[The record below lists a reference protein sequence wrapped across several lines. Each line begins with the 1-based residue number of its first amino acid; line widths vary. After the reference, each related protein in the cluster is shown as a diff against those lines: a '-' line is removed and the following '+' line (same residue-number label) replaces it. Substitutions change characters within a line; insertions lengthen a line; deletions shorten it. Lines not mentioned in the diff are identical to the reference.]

1 MKNSIKNTLR
11 IGAIILGS
19 VVIILSILVLS
30 LNIPV
35 VQNFVKDRVVSY
47 VETKIKTPISLKRV
61 YISFPNKLGLEEL
74 YLEEKNKDTLVHIN
88 KLDVGLDI
96 FQLLQNKAD
105 FTSIELDGLR
115 ANVKRD
121 EQGRFNFDYILDAF
135 ASNKDEEK
143 QDSKPFILSLNKIKL
158 QRVNV
163 NFNDFQQGNH
173 LKIEFN
179 NFETKVKDFNLEE
192 NIYALNGLT
201 ADGLKLKLKQEI
213 LKEAIKETAKT
224 IDSLSAKKPMQI
236 KLDFLRF
243 TNFDVDYADNT
254 TQSYFKVLFR
264 ELSGDFNNIDLPKNK
279 YDIDQ
284 IKLLGAQINVD
295 LKSSSQNKSL
305 QDELP
310 KNPAKIKSKSPNV
323 KLNLLALDDVILSY
337 NDNAQKHQQGFDANH
352 LNFKKLN
359 VNITDFR
366 MLNEELTGSVKK
378 VELYEKSGLV
388 VKNFKTDFAYKK
400 NIAYLKNLLLETNNS
415 ILRDE
420 AVITYNSPQQL
431 SSNIGSAGLAINLK
445 NSKIG
450 FSDLYLFAPDLKKNE
465 ILKQYP
471 KSVLNIDASLR
482 GKVNDLNINALHIS
496 GLGSTIL
503 DISGQIKN
511 VTNPNLLNYN
521 IAINE
526 LKTTKKDIQNL
537 APRNSIPSNI
547 ELPQTI
553 SLKGNARGNT
563 FSILSHLNINT
574 SLGNLRLDA
583 YANLKPQNREKY
595 TILADADNI
604 VLGKLL
610 RNKDLGIFSGEIK
623 ANGVGFNPKTA
634 QTSINGNIKKFDF
647 KGYRYT
653 GVNLKGSLMTGRLTA
668 HIMSKDPNANLDLK
682 LAGNL
687 NKTSNIKL
695 NGNIELLNPYKLN
708 LYKEPLAISGKIDS
722 DFSNINPDFLNGYI
736 LLENFKITHKDQ
748 TLPLQEIKLEALST
762 PNENKI
768 NLKSQVIDAS
778 IQGKYKLTQIS
789 DVFLKTL
796 NNYYEFSPASK
807 YKKNLEPNQNF
818 TLNAKVKDDNLL
830 RIFVPD
836 LKYFDGGDITG
847 AFDSNQQKI
856 EFQADFPVVE
866 YAEYKLSGLSLN
878 INNSQE
884 ELRYRLGLTEVTNE
898 NLALHQLDLN
908 GTINNN
914 NIGINFS
921 TKDSKGTEQYALA
934 GIFRNEKNINKF
946 SFIPQGL
953 MLNYDKWQV
962 EEQNV
967 IGFGKEGIFA
977 DNFNLT
983 KGNSSI
989 SLQSQEQK
997 LGSPLNISI
1006 SNFKVEDITEMV
1018 KKDSLIASGSVNGN
1032 ALVSTFKPN
1041 LKVDADLNISNLK
1054 LKGNRVGNLD
1064 IKANTK
1070 VIDLIDTKIALTG
1083 EGNDVQLE
1091 GNYHL
1096 KKGDLGFILN
1106 LNNLSTKTLEAF
1118 ALGNIKNGEGYF
1130 SGKLN
1135 INGTAQ
1141 KPQIR
1146 GGIKFNNVGLEIA
1159 KTGTVFKNIEDEI
1172 RFSGQN
1178 IVFEQFKLR
1187 DTENNNLLIN
1197 GDIQTEYFKKYAFNL
1212 DVNAKD
1218 FKLVNSEKDNDKMM
1232 YGVLSLDTNLRIRGN
1247 LDLPKVDGTLSVT
1260 DATDFTFIL
1269 PQSTPTKQDREG
1281 IVEFV
1286 DKAKFG
1292 LAKNEAADTLS
1303 SKNQLKGMD
1312 ISVNIDIDKNAKM
1325 SLVIDKANGD
1335 FVKLQGQAQLT
1346 GGVSP
1351 SGRTTLVGVYE
1362 VHSGAY
1368 EISVNMLRRKFE
1380 IKKGSTIT
1388 WNGEPTEADMNIT
1401 AIYTTETA
1409 PLDLVQQQ
1417 LAGLSPRE
1425 LNQYKQRIPFNTHLI
1440 MKGELMKPEISF
1452 DITTEDKNAAVSS
1465 TVILNT
1471 EQRLAQLR
1479 QETSELNKQVFAL
1492 LLLNRFIGENPFETS
1507 SGISAESMAK
1517 QSVSRILSQSLN
1529 DLAGDLIAGVE
1540 LNFDLESSDD
1550 YSTGERTSRTD
1561 LNVALSKKLLND
1573 RLKVSLGS
1581 NFGLEGATR
1590 PGEQA
1595 SNIAGDIMVDYMLSK
1610 DGRYLLRTYRKN
1622 QYQVALQGQVIETG
1636 LGFVITLDYNDLRE
1650 ILKKKKNKK
1659 Q

>member
-1 MKNSIKNTLR
+1 MKNKIKKTFK
-11 IGAIILGS
+11 IGGIIFAS
-19 VVIILSILVLS
+19 VVIILVILALS
-30 LNIPV
+30 LNIPA
-35 VQNFVKDRVVSY
+35 VQNFVKDRIVSY
-47 VETKIKTPISLKRV
+47 VETKIKTPVSLKRV

-74 YLEEKNKDTLVHIN
+74 YLEEKNKDTLLHIN
-88 KLDVGLDI
+88 KLDIGLDI

-105 FTSIELDGLR
+105 FKSIELDGLR

-121 EQGRFNFDYILDAF
+121 EKGRFNFDYILDAF
-135 ASNKDEEK
+135 ASNKDEER

-163 NFNDFQQGNH
+163 NFNDFQEGNH
-173 LKIEFN
+173 LKIAFN
-179 NFETKVKDFNLEE
+179 NFETKIKDFNLEK

-201 ADGLKLKLKQEI
+201 ADGLKLRLKQEI

-236 KLDFLRF
+236 KLDSLRF

-254 TQSYFKVLFR
+254 TQSYFKVLFK

-305 QDELP
+305 QDEFP
-310 KNPAKIKSKSPNV
+310 KNPAKVKSKSPNV

-366 MLNEELTGSVKK
+366 MLNEELTGSIKK
-378 VELYEKSGLV
+378 VELYEKSGLTI
-388 VKNFKTDFAYKK
+388 KNLKTDFAYKK
-400 NIAYLKNLLLETNNS
+400 NVSYFKNLLLETNNT

-431 SSNIGSAGLAINLK
+431 SSNIGSAGLAINLR

-471 KSVLNIDASLR
+471 NSVLNIDANLR
-482 GKVNDLNINALHIS
+482 GKVNDLNINTLHIS
-496 GLGSTIL
+496 GLGSTTL

-563 FSILSHLNINT
+563 SSILSHLNINT
-574 SLGNLRLDA
+574 SLGNLKLDT
-583 YANLKPQNREKY
+583 YANLKPKNGEKY
-595 TILADADNI
+595 TILAEAEQL

-623 ANGVGFNPKTA
+623 ANGVGFNPKTTR
-634 QTSINGNIKKFDF
+634 TSVNGNIKKFDF

-653 GVNLKGSLMTGRLTA
+653 GVNLKGSLMTGKLNA
-668 HIMSKDPNANLDLK
+668 HILSKDPNANLDFK

-687 NKTSNIKL
+687 NKTSSVQL
-695 NGNIELLNPYKLN
+695 SGNIELLDLYKLN
-708 LYKEPLAISGKIDS
+708 LYKEPLALSGKIDS

-736 LLENFKITHKDQ
+736 LLEKFKITHKDQ

-762 PNENKI
+762 LTENKI
-768 NLKSQVIDAS
+768 NLKSQVVDAS

-789 DVFLKTL
+789 DILLKTL
-796 NNYYEFSPASK
+796 NSYYEFSPASK
-807 YKKNLEPNQNF
+807 YKKTLAPNQYF

-836 LKYFDGGDITG
+836 LKYFNGGDITG
-847 AFDSNQQKI
+847 TFDSNQYKI
-856 EFQADFPVVE
+856 EFQADFPIVE

-878 INNSQE
+878 VNNNQE
-884 ELRYRLGLTEVTNE
+884 ELRYRLGLMEVTNE

-946 SFIPQGL
+946 SFVPQGL
-953 MLNYDKWQV
+953 MLNYDRWRV

-967 IGFGKEGIFA
+967 IGFGREGVFA
-977 DNFNLT
+977 SNFNLT

-997 LGSPLNISI
+997 LGSPLSISI

-1018 KKDSLIASGSVNGN
+1018 KKDSLIASGSINGN

-1041 LKVDADLNISNLK
+1041 LKVEADVNISNLK
-1054 LKGNRVGNLD
+1054 LKGKKVGNLD
-1064 IKANTK
+1064 IQANTK
-1070 VIDLIDTKIALTG
+1070 AVDLIDTKIALTG

-1096 KKGDLGFILN
+1096 KKGDLGFIVN
-1106 LNNLSTKTLEAF
+1106 LNTLPTKTLEAF

-1135 INGTAQ
+1135 INGTTQ

-1187 DTENNNLLIN
+1187 DAENNSLLVN

-1303 SKNQLKGMD
+1303 SKNQLKGMEV
-1312 ISVNIDIDKNAKM
+1312 SVNIDVDKNAKM

-1346 GGVSP
+1346 GGISP

-1362 VHSGAY
+1362 VHSGVY
-1368 EISVNMLRRKFE
+1368 EMSVNMLKRKFE

-1479 QETSELNKQVFAL
+1479 QESSELNKQVFAL

-1507 SGISAESMAK
+1507 SGMSAESMAK

-1529 DLAGDLIAGVE
+1529 NLAGDLIAGVE

-1590 PGEQA
+1590 PGEEA

-1659 Q
+1659 